1 MVPCAHAPSS
11 GLISSLPRPEGRIAQ
26 REAQGK
32 DIGASASNCERRPDG
47 TNPDVRRAAAQALR
61 IGPDV
66 KEAVSA
72 LSATLAKDAD
82 AGVRAAAADALGGIG
97 PAAKEEST
105 VEKCVPR
112 KISPHRGC
120 VAIIQI
126 LGGTLG
132 SVRLS
137 RRSSFNL
144 VRGSR
149 GQLKF

>member
-72 LSATLAKDAD
+72 LSAALAKDAD
-82 AGVRAAAADALGGIG
+82 AGVRAASDALGGIG
-97 PAAKEEST
+97 PAAKEGST
-105 VEKCVPR
+105 VEKRVPG

-120 VAIIQI
+120 GAIIQI

-144 VRGSR
+144 VRGSC